1 MTKSWAGDAGL
12 LVVGTERSRIFAW
25 QDVRAH
31 FAKSGERPAPIR
43 QAWWRSRLAR
53 RAGAQPS
60 PVRAFTIP
68 LGHPAR
74 HAALLPDGAA
84 YAVAGHSELAVVG
97 VHDGRLIQRIDLP
110 ARCLALG
117 AGPHGELVVGT
128 RNGVILFDR
137 LVDRPS
143 RISGLTS

>member
-1 MTKSWAGDAGL
+1 M
-12 LVVGTERSRIFAW
+12 
-25 QDVRAH
+25 
-31 FAKSGERPAPIR
+31 
-43 QAWWRSRLAR
+43 
-53 RAGAQPS
+53 
-60 PVRAFTIP
+60 
-68 LGHPAR
+68 
-74 HAALLPDGAA
+74 
-84 YAVAGHSELAVVG
+84 VG